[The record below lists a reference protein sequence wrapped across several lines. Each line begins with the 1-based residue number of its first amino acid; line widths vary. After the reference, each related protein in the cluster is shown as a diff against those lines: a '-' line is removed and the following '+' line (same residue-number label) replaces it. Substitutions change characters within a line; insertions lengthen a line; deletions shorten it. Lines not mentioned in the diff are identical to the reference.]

1 MTKKNR
7 LHQSLRR
14 RLLGAFATTLLIPL
28 SVFAG
33 EGTKDYEPGLLE
45 TELAAGN
52 TVLLDYAA
60 SWCSTC
66 KRQERVISKLRSE
79 NTAYDENIVFI
90 RVDWDTYSDHEISI
104 MNNIPRRST
113 LVLLRGDEELGR
125 IVAGTSEAQI
135 KALMD
140 LGLST

>member
-1 MTKKNR
+1 MITQHKTI
-7 LHQSLRR
+7 RR
-14 RLLGAFATTLLIPL
+14 RLLGVLVASLLTPM

-45 TELAAGN
+45 KELAAGN

-60 SWCSTC
+60 VWCSTC

-79 NTAYDENIVFI
+79 NSAYNENIVFI
-90 RVDWDTYSDHEISI
+90 RVDWDTYADHEISV
-104 MNNIPRRST
+104 MNNVPRRST

-135 KALMD
+135 KSLMD
-140 LGLST
+140 LGLSS